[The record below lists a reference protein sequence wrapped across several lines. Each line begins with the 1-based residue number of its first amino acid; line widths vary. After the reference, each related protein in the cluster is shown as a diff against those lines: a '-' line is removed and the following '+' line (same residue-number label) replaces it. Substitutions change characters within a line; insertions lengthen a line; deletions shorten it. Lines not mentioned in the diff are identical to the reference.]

1 MSLVVS
7 FLVSVF
13 FFGLLELID
22 TLLFIILALVG
33 SDIYIYISGA
43 TGTTGNLKIG

>member
-7 FLVSVF
+7 FFVTV
-13 FFGLLELID
+13 FGLLELID

-33 SDIYIYISGA
+33 SDIYIGCYGCHGCYGKFE
-43 TGTTGNLKIG
+43 T

>member
-7 FLVSVF
+7 VL
-13 FFGLLELID
+13 GLLELID

-33 SDIYIYISGA
+33 SDINIYVRCYGYYWKFEDWRIWFH
-43 TGTTGNLKIG
+43 